1 MRISRFRSSV
11 ILVSSGLLG
20 MFSSLSPGLG
30 VLSRPDNKPA
40 GISKEASDSC
50 GLKVKRLEEYTA
62 KPDPKE
68 KQTTQFSQS
77 ELNSFL
83 ALELSRQYHPS
94 LKSLLVALE
103 EDRLQGVATIDF
115 DVLGMNSKSVA
126 AKLFTKLFAGVHNL
140 TVRGKLLA
148 RDGKGSFQLEEAR
161 FDDTTLPNFLVEEII
176 SAVGKKQKP
185 PFDPMQPNTM
195 PYNIERVDLHREYI
209 LVYQ

>member
-1 MRISRFRSSV
+1 MRISRFRGSV
-11 ILVSSGLLG
+11 ILVPLGLLG

-115 DVLGMNSKSVA
+115 DVLSMNSKSVT

>member
-1 MRISRFRSSV
+1 MRISMFRGSV
-11 ILVSSGLLG
+11 VVVPLGLLG
-20 MFSSLSPGLG
+20 MFSSLSLGRGIPG
-30 VLSRPDNKPA
+30 RPDTESA
-40 GISKEASDSC
+40 AISKEASDSC
-50 GLKVKRLEEYTA
+50 GLKVKHLEEYTA

-68 KQTTQFSQS
+68 KQTIQFSQS

-83 ALELSRQYHPS
+83 ALELRQKYHPS
-94 LKSLLVALE
+94 LKSLLVALG
-103 EDRLQGVATIDF
+103 EDTLQAVATIDF

-185 PFDPMQPNTM
+185 PFDPMQPNTL